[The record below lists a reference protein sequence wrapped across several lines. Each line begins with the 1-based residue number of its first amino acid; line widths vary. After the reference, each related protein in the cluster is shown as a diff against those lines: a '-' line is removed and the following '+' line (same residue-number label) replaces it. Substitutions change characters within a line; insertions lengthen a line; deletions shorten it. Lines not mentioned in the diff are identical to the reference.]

1 MPFQDTVAA
10 RRGRAPVT
18 RPGARVG
25 AHGERPDGGPAHA
38 YPGAG
43 GRPAPRAPRPD
54 DRGAYPGLGVRPRGR
69 HGSRGP
75 GAAYPDA
82 GVRPLSLRL
91 RCLAAV
97 LAAAA
102 LPAAAQPA
110 DEALL
115 AAIRE
120 EGLQRSQVMRHVGWL
135 SDVYGPRLTGTP
147 AIEEA
152 GAWAMDTLRG
162 WGLSNVSAERF
173 AFGAGW
179 TLERFHAHLVEPQ
192 VMPIIGYP
200 KSWSAGTGGTVTAE
214 VVRVDLAS
222 EADFERYRGRLRGK
236 IVLTQPVRRVPM
248 LTGDVVLRMDD
259 EQLAA
264 AARPVEPPP
273 AGPRRRPPARGGP
286 AFARQLQQFY
296 LDEGVVAAVDRGSD
310 AVHVGG
316 GSGLPHRTQRTDGGT
331 IFVGRGAPWNEE
343 TAGTWVP
350 SLTFAV
356 EHYNRMVRLLDL
368 GLPVR
373 MELHVETRFHPEAE
387 ADEGLNAF
395 NILAEIPGRGF
406 DGGVVMLGAHFDT
419 THASTGATDNAVGV
433 AAMMEAM
440 RILKTVGARPR
451 RTIRLALWGAEEQG
465 LLGSREYVRRHFG
478 DAVTMALEPAHAKL
492 SAYYNIDNGTGR
504 LRGIWLQG
512 NAAAGAVF
520 EPWAAPLADLGF
532 TTLSP
537 RSVGGT
543 DHVAFERVGLP
554 GFQFIQDRLE
564 YNSRTHHS
572 NMDVVDRV
580 QPDDARQMAV
590 VAAVFAYNT
599 AMLDERLPRKP
610 LPRPRR

>member
-1 MPFQDTVAA
+1 M
-10 RRGRAPVT
+10 R
-18 RPGARVG
+18 
-25 AHGERPDGGPAHA
+25 
-38 YPGAG
+38 
-43 GRPAPRAPRPD
+43 
-54 DRGAYPGLGVRPRGR
+54 
-69 HGSRGP
+69 
-75 GAAYPDA
+75 
-82 GVRPLSLRL
+82 LRL
-91 RCLAAV
+91 LKLRRWCLATFLASAV
-97 LAAAA
+97 A

-115 AAIRE
+115 AAIRA
-120 EGLQRSQVMRHVGWL
+120 EGIERSQVMEHVVWL
-135 SDVYGPRLTGTP
+135 SDVYGPRFTGTP

-152 GAWAMDTLRG
+152 GAWTMDTLRG
-162 WGLSNVSAERF
+162 WGLSNVHAERF
-173 AFGAGW
+173 AFGTGW
-179 TLERFHAHLVEPQ
+179 SLERFHAHLVEPQ
-192 VMPIIGYP
+192 VMPVIGYP
-200 KSWSAGTGGTVTAE
+200 KSWSSGTDGTVTAE
-214 VVRVDLAS
+214 VVRADLRT
-222 EADFERYRGRLRGK
+222 EADLERYRGRLRGK
-236 IVLTQPVRRVPM
+236 IVLTQPAREVPM

-259 EQLAA
+259 ELLAE
-264 AARPVEPPP
+264 AARPFE
-273 AGPRRRPPARGGP
+273 PPARRGLRPRPSRGLG
-286 AFARQLQQFY
+286 FARLRQFY
-296 LDEGVVAAVDRGSD
+296 LDEGVVAEVDRGSD
-310 AVHVGG
+310 FVHVEG
-316 GSGLPHRTQRTDGGT
+316 GSGLSHRTQRTDGGT
-331 IFVGRGAPWNEE
+331 IFVGRGAPWTVEPP
-343 TAGTWVP
+343 GTGVP
-350 SLTFAV
+350 RLTFAV

-395 NILAEIPGRGF
+395 NILAEIPGA
-406 DGGVVMLGAHFDT
+406 DLADEVVIVGAHFDT

-440 RILKTVGARPR
+440 RILKTIGARPR

-465 LLGSREYVRRHFG
+465 LLGARAYVRRHFG
-478 DAVTMALEPAHAKL
+478 DAATMALAPAHAKL

-504 LRGIWLQG
+504 LRGIWTQG
-512 NAAAGAVF
+512 NAAAAAVF

-532 TTLSP
+532 TTVSP
-537 RSVGGT
+537 WAVGGT
-543 DHVAFERVGLP
+543 DHVAFEQVGLP

>member
-1 MPFQDTVAA
+1 MRFQDTVLACRERARIPQASARFSAERAIRSGPVGCPHPGADVSARQPGGGTRAVDPRGGARVRTRAA
-10 RRGRAPVT
+10 RSGRPS
-18 RPGARVG
+18 RRPHPGARV
-25 AHGERPDGGPAHA
+25 
-38 YPGAG
+38 
-43 GRPAPRAPRPD
+43 RA
-54 DRGAYPGLGVRPRGR
+54 LN
-69 HGSRGP
+69 
-75 GAAYPDA
+75 
-82 GVRPLSLRL
+82 LRL
-91 RCLAAV
+91 AYLPAV
-97 LAAAA
+97 LAAAIV

-115 AAIRE
+115 AAIRA
-120 EGLQRSQVMRHVGWL
+120 EGLERSQVMQHVGWL

-152 GAWAMDTLRG
+152 GAWTMDTLRG
-162 WGLSNVSAERF
+162 WGLSNVHAERF

-200 KSWSAGTGGTVTAE
+200 RSWSAGTDGTVTAE
-214 VVRVDLAS
+214 VVRVDLQS

-236 IVLTQPVRRVPM
+236 IVLRQPAREVPM

-259 EQLAA
+259 EQLAE

-273 AGPRRRPPARGGP
+273 ARPGRRPPARGGLS
-286 AFARQLQQFY
+286 FMQLHQFY
-296 LDEGVVAAVDRGSD
+296 LDEGVVADVDRGSD
-310 AVHVGG
+310 FVHVGG
-316 GSGLPHRTQRTDGGT
+316 GSGLAHRTQRTDGGT

-343 TAGTWVP
+343 LAGTGAP

-356 EHYNRMVRLLDL
+356 EHYNRMVRLLDM

-373 MELHVETRFHPEAE
+373 MELHVETRFHREAE

-395 NILAEIPGRGF
+395 NILAEIPGR
-406 DGGVVMLGAHFDT
+406 DLADEVVILGAHFDS

-433 AAMMEAM
+433 AALMEAM

-478 DAVTMALEPAHAKL
+478 DAATMALEPDHAKL

-504 LRGIWLQG
+504 LRGIWTQE
-512 NAAAGAVF
+512 NAAAAAVF
-520 EPWAAPLADLGF
+520 EPWVAPLADLGF

-537 RSVGGT
+537 RAVGGT

>member
-1 MPFQDTVAA
+1 MVVRRTRTRARGA
-10 RRGRAPVT
+10 GLRRGRPA
-18 RPGARVG
+18 RMIGARTRAWASG
-25 AHGERPDGGPAHA
+25 RAAGTAA
-38 YPGAG
+38 APG
-43 GRPAPRAPRPD
+43 
-54 DRGAYPGLGVRPRGR
+54 
-69 HGSRGP
+69 S
-75 GAAYPDA
+75 AYPDA

-162 WGLSNVSAERF
+162 WGLSNVRAERF

-331 IFVGRGAPWNEE
+331 IFVGRG
-343 TAGTWVP
+343 G
-350 SLTFAV
+350 AV
-356 EHYNRMVRLLDL
+356 ERGDGGDVGAFAHVRGRALQPD
-368 GLPVR
+368 GPAARPGAAGAHGAARRDPLPSR
-373 MELHVETRFHPEAE
+373 
-387 ADEGLNAF
+387 
-395 NILAEIPGRGF
+395 GRGRRGAERLQHPRRDSGPRLRRRGRHARRPLRHDPRL
-406 DGGVVMLGAHFDT
+406 DGGDRQRGRGGRDDGGDA
-419 THASTGATDNAVGV
+419 
-433 AAMMEAM
+433 
-440 RILKTVGARPR
+440 ILKTVGARPR